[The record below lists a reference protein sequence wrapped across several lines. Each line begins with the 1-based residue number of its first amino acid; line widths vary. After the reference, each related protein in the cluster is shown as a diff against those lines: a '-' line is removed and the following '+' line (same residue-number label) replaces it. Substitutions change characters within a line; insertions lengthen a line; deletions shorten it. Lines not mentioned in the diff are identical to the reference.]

1 MKSERRYDIEF
12 LRILAMLSIVM
23 GHCFAIYGSWETSLK
38 LEDSTES
45 LVYRGVHPFLIYW
58 ALPIF
63 TAISGY
69 LIGYRGVFTSSSFN
83 YKAFI
88 WKKTKRLYFPAVF
101 FSLLYALLFHR
112 EVFCDIRLLMWLF
125 IDGQGHLWFLYM
137 LFSLYILAYPVYLL
151 CQKSTKYWVYILC
164 SITICVVSC
173 FFPLETSIFTVFF
186 YQMFFFIGA
195 YIGSRHKVRE
205 HKQTRSLWLN
215 IIARGVL
222 YVVVFYLLS
231 VIKES
236 QSVTCIVEKYPRF
249 MFFQHWF
256 FRLLIGL
263 FSTIATF
270 PILPISVHVCK
281 GLRQMSSLSY
291 KIYIVHQ
298 FILIG
303 LLNSAEALLMDLHQV
318 TPLLF
323 PFILFGVV
331 FIASLCISLCFSQ
344 IPILKDL

>member
-1 MKSERRYDIEF
+1 MKSERRYDIEL

-23 GHCFAIYGSWETSLK
+23 GHCFAIYGVWETSLS
-38 LEDSTES
+38 LELSSE
-45 LVYRGVHPFLIYW
+45 YRLYCGVNPILIYW

-69 LIGYRGVFTSSSFN
+69 LIGYRGVFASNSFN
-83 YKAFI
+83 YKAFV
-88 WKKTKRLYFPAVF
+88 WRKAKRLYFPAVF

-112 EVFCDIRLLMWLF
+112 EVFYDIRLLSRVF
-125 IDGQGHLWFLYM
+125 IDGQGHLWFLCM
-137 LFSLYILAYPVYLL
+137 LFLLYVLAYPVYLL
-151 CQKSTKYWVYILC
+151 CQKRGKCLGVFLC
-164 SITICVVSC
+164 SMGICIVSC
-173 FFPLETSIFTVFF
+173 FFPLGTSIFTVFF
-186 YQMFFFIGA
+186 YQAFFFIGA

-205 HKQTRSLWLN
+205 SKQARSLWLN
-215 IIARGVL
+215 IVARGGL

-236 QSVTCIVEKYPRF
+236 RFVTCVVEISPSF
-249 MFFQHWF
+249 LFFQHWI

-263 FSTIATF
+263 LSVVLTFS
-270 PILPISVHVCK
+270 ILPISVDVCK
-281 GLRQMSSLSY
+281 GLRQVSSLSY

-298 FILIG
+298 FILVG

-323 PFILFGVV
+323 PFILLGIVV
-331 FIASLCISLCFSQ
+331 TASVCISICFCK

>member
-1 MKSERRYDIEF
+1 MKRERRYDIEL

-23 GHCFAIYGSWETSLK
+23 GHCFAIYGVWTTPLSL
-38 LEDSTES
+38 ERSPEYS
-45 LVYRGVHPFLIYW
+45 LYCGVNPILIYW

-69 LIGYRGVFTSSSFN
+69 LIGYRGVFASNSFN

-112 EVFCDIRLLMWLF
+112 EVFYDIRLLSRVF
-125 IDGQGHLWFLYM
+125 IDGQGHLWFLCM
-137 LFSLYILAYPVYLL
+137 LFLLYVLAYPVYLL
-151 CQKSTKYWVYILC
+151 CQKRTKYWGMFLC
-164 SITICVVSC
+164 SMVICIVSC
-173 FFPLETSIFTVFF
+173 FFPLGTSIFTVFF
-186 YQMFFFIGA
+186 YQVFFFIGA
-195 YIGSRHKVRE
+195 YIGSGHKASRPRRA
-205 HKQTRSLWLN
+205 RSLWLS
-215 IIARGVL
+215 IVARGVL
-222 YVVVFYLLS
+222 YVVAFYLLS

-236 QSVTCIVEKYPRF
+236 RFVTCVVERYPSF
-249 MFFQHWF
+249 LFFQHWF
-256 FRLLIGL
+256 FRMLIGL
-263 FSTIATF
+263 LSIVLTLS
-270 PILPISVHVCK
+270 ILPISAHLCEVLQRVA
-281 GLRQMSSLSY
+281 SLSY

-298 FILIG
+298 FILVG
-303 LLNSAEALLMDLHQV
+303 LLNSAVALLMDLHQV

>member
-1 MKSERRYDIEF
+1 MKSERRYDIEL

-23 GHCFAIYGSWETSLK
+23 GHCFAIYGVWKTPLSL
-38 LEDSTES
+38 DRATES
-45 LVYRGVHPFLIYW
+45 FVYQGVNPLLIYW

-83 YKAFI
+83 YKAFV

-101 FSLLYALLFHR
+101 FSLLYTLLFHR
-112 EVFCDIRLLMWLF
+112 EVFYDIRLLSRVF
-125 IDGQGHLWFLYM
+125 IEGQGHLWFLYM
-137 LFSLYILAYPVYLL
+137 LFVLYVLAYPVYLL

-173 FFPLETSIFTVFF
+173 FFPLGTSIFTVFF
-186 YQMFFFIGA
+186 YQVFFFIGA
-195 YIGSRHKVRE
+195 YIGSGHKARRPR
-205 HKQTRSLWLN
+205 QARSLWLN
-215 IIARGVL
+215 IVARGVL

-236 QSVTCIVEKYPRF
+236 RFVTCVVERYPSCL
-249 MFFQHWF
+249 FFQHWF
-256 FRLLIGL
+256 FRMLIGL
-263 FSTIATF
+263 LSIVLTFS
-270 PILPISVHVCK
+270 ILPISAHLCEV
-281 GLRQMSSLSY
+281 LQRAASLSY

-298 FILIG
+298 FILVG
-303 LLNSAEALLMDLHQV
+303 LLNSAAALLMDLHQV

-323 PFILFGVV
+323 PFILFGIVV
-331 FIASLCISLCFSQ
+331 TASVCISLCFSQ

>member
-1 MKSERRYDIEF
+1 
-12 LRILAMLSIVM
+12 MLSIVM
-23 GHCFAIYGSWETSLK
+23 GHCFAIYGVWETPLN
-38 LEDSTES
+38 LEQSTEHIIYYS
-45 LVYRGVHPFLIYW
+45 VNPILIYW

-83 YKAFI
+83 YKAFV
-88 WKKTKRLYFPAVF
+88 WKKAKRLYFPAVF

-112 EVFCDIRLLMWLF
+112 EVFYDIRLLSKLF

-137 LFSLYILAYPVYLL
+137 LFLLYVLAYPVYLL

-173 FFPLETSIFTVFF
+173 FFSLGTSIFTVFF
-186 YQMFFFIGA
+186 YQVFFFIGA
-195 YIGSRHKVRE
+195 YIGSRHKVRRPR
-205 HKQTRSLWLN
+205 QARSWWLN

-222 YVVVFYLLS
+222 YVVVFYLLAET
-231 VIKES
+231 KES
-236 QSVTCIVEKYPRF
+236 QFVECVVERYPSF

-256 FRLLIGL
+256 FRMLVGLLSIVL
-263 FSTIATF
+263 TFS
-270 PILPISVHVCK
+270 ILPISAHLCEVLQRVA
-281 GLRQMSSLSY
+281 SLGY

-298 FILIG
+298 FILVG
-303 LLNSAEALLMDLHQV
+303 LLNSAVALLIDLHQV

-323 PFILFGVV
+323 PFILFVVV

>member
-1 MKSERRYDIEF
+1 
-12 LRILAMLSIVM
+12 MLSIVM
-23 GHCFAIYGSWETSLK
+23 GHCFAIYGVWETPLSL
-38 LEDSTES
+38 ERSTEHILYYS
-45 LVYRGVHPFLIYW
+45 VNPILIYW

-69 LIGYRGVFTSSSFN
+69 LIGYRGSFTSSSFN
-83 YKAFI
+83 YRAFI

-112 EVFCDIRLLMWLF
+112 EVFCDIRLLSRLF

-137 LFSLYILAYPVYLL
+137 LFLLYVLAYPVYLL

-173 FFPLETSIFTVFF
+173 FFPLGTSIVTVFF
-186 YQMFFFIGA
+186 YQAFFFIGA
-195 YIGSRHKVRE
+195 YIGSRHKARRPR
-205 HKQTRSLWLN
+205 QARSMWLN
-215 IIARGVL
+215 ILARGAL
-222 YVVVFYLLS
+222 YVVIFYLLS
-231 VIKES
+231 VIKGS
-236 QSVTCIVEKYPRF
+236 HFVTCVVEISPSF
-249 MFFQHWF
+249 LFFQHWI
-256 FRLLIGL
+256 FRMLIGL

-270 PILPISVHVCK
+270 SVLPVSVHVCK

-318 TPLLF
+318 IPLLF